1 MEKRDKVIEDMG
13 NVAMRQYE
21 MDLRLRDL
29 AAGQKIQKR
38 KADSITTLLYINLFL
53 TMVVTLIV
61 VWVR

>member
-1 MEKRDKVIEDMG
+1 MEKRDKVLEDMG

-21 MDLRLRDL
+21 MELDLRDL

-38 KADSITTLLYINLFL
+38 KMDNITTLLYINLFL
-53 TMVVTLIV
+53 TVATLTA

>member
-38 KADSITTLLYINLFL
+38 KADNITTLLYINLFIAAAAL
-53 TMVVTLIV
+53 TA
-61 VWVR
+61 VWMR

>member
-21 MDLRLRDL
+21 MELNLRDL

-38 KADSITTLLYINLFL
+38 KMDNITTLLYINLFL
-53 TMVVTLIV
+53 TVTTLTA
-61 VWVR
+61 VWMR

>member
-21 MDLRLRDL
+21 MELDLRDL

-38 KADSITTLLYINLFL
+38 KMDNITTLLYINLFL
-53 TMVVTLIV
+53 AAATLTA
-61 VWVR
+61 VWMR

>member
-1 MEKRDKVIEDMG
+1 MEKRDKVLEDMG

-21 MDLRLRDL
+21 MELDLRDL

-38 KADSITTLLYINLFL
+38 RMDNITTLLYINLLL
-53 TMVVTLIV
+53 TFATLIV

>member
-21 MDLRLRDL
+21 MELDLRDL
-29 AAGQKIQKR
+29 AAGQKIQKC
-38 KADSITTLLYINLFL
+38 KADKIATLLYINLFL
-53 TMVVTLIV
+53 TVATLTA

>member
-38 KADSITTLLYINLFL
+38 KADNITTLLYINLFL
-53 TMVVTLIV
+53 TAATLTA
-61 VWVR
+61 VWAR

>member
-21 MDLRLRDL
+21 MELDLRDL

-38 KADSITTLLYINLFL
+38 KMDNITTLLYINLFL
-53 TMVVTLIV
+53 TAATLTA

>member
-21 MDLRLRDL
+21 MELDLRDL

-38 KADSITTLLYINLFL
+38 KMDNITTLLYINLFL
-53 TMVVTLIV
+53 TAATLTAI
-61 VWVR
+61 WMR

>member
-38 KADSITTLLYINLFL
+38 RADNITTLLYINLFL
-53 TMVVTLIV
+53 TVATLTA

>member
-38 KADSITTLLYINLFL
+38 KADKIATLLHINMFL
-53 TMVVTLIV
+53 TAATLTA

>member
-38 KADSITTLLYINLFL
+38 KVDNITTLLYINLFL

>member
-1 MEKRDKVIEDMG
+1 MEKRDKVLEDMG

-21 MDLRLRDL
+21 MELDLRDL

-38 KADSITTLLYINLFL
+38 RMDNITTLLYINLFL
-53 TMVVTLIV
+53 TFATLIV

>member
-21 MDLRLRDL
+21 MELDLRDL

-38 KADSITTLLYINLFL
+38 KMDNITTLLYINLFL
-53 TMVVTLIV
+53 TVATLTA

>member
-21 MDLRLRDL
+21 MELDLRDL

-38 KADSITTLLYINLFL
+38 KMDNITTLLYINLFL
-53 TMVVTLIV
+53 TVATLTA
-61 VWVR
+61 VWMR

>member
-1 MEKRDKVIEDMG
+1 MEKRDKVLEDMG

-21 MDLRLRDL
+21 MELNLRDL

-38 KADSITTLLYINLFL
+38 KMDNITTLLYINLFL
-53 TMVVTLIV
+53 TVATLTA

>member
-21 MDLRLRDL
+21 MELDLRDL

-38 KADSITTLLYINLFL
+38 RADNITTLLYINLFL
-53 TMVVTLIV
+53 AAATLIV

>member
-21 MDLRLRDL
+21 MELDLRDL

-38 KADSITTLLYINLFL
+38 KADNITTLLYINLFL
-53 TMVVTLIV
+53 TVATLTA

>member
-1 MEKRDKVIEDMG
+1 MEKRDKVLEDMG

-21 MDLRLRDL
+21 MELNLRDL

-38 KADSITTLLYINLFL
+38 KMDNITTLLYINLFL
-53 TMVVTLIV
+53 AAATLTA

>member
-38 KADSITTLLYINLFL
+38 KADNITTLLYINLFL
-53 TMVVTLIV
+53 TVATLTA

>member
-1 MEKRDKVIEDMG
+1 MEDRDKVLEDMG

-21 MDLRLRDL
+21 MELDLRDL

-38 KADSITTLLYINLFL
+38 KSDNITTLLYINLFIAVATL
-53 TMVVTLIV
+53 TA